1 MDKGLKC
8 RPIAAFYG
16 IVSVVFLIIFAGVQT
31 NAFSSVAS
39 TSFNISPIAIAMCY
53 TLLLVIVIFGGASR
67 IYYYF
72 FSDHIDNP
80 SVKLI
85 NIAINV
91 ATIMLGFVGPLVSST
106 TIWNLASAL
115 CGLLSLVNLA
125 CLALLYKPGVSTLR
139 DYEAQLKH
147 GLDPVFIPE
156 RCGIENAELWHRTIA
171 EDYADELKA
180 YKQVFPD
187 K

>member
-1 MDKGLKC
+1 
-8 RPIAAFYG
+8 
-16 IVSVVFLIIFAGVQT
+16 
-31 NAFSSVAS
+31 
-39 TSFNISPIAIAMCY
+39 
-53 TLLLVIVIFGGASR
+53 
-67 IYYYF
+67 
-72 FSDHIDNP
+72 
-80 SVKLI
+80 
-85 NIAINV
+85 
-91 ATIMLGFVGPLVSST
+91 MLGFVGPLVSST

-156 RCGIENAELWHRTIA
+156 RCGIENAELWHRIIA

>member
-1 MDKGLKC
+1 MTVSEIITAVDNFAWG
-8 RPIAAFYG
+8 PI
-16 IVSVVFLIIFAGVQT
+16 LIIFSLGCGML
-31 NAFSSVAS
+31 FS
-39 TSFNISPIAIAMCY
+39 IALKFPQIRLFKQM
-53 TLLLVIVIFGGASR
+53 
-67 IYYYF
+67 
-72 FSDHIDNP
+72 
-80 SVKLI
+80 
-85 NIAINV
+85 
-91 ATIMLGFVGPLVSST
+91 FVGPLVSST

-156 RCGIENAELWHRTIA
+156 RCGIENAELWHRIIA